1 MQTFTVVFLAVLL
14 LTFIVRMW
22 LSVRHVRYVL
32 AHRERVPDN
41 FASQITLESHQKAAD
56 YTCAKTRLRYV
67 STSVE
72 AALVLIL
79 TLGGGIDALSA
90 FWSTWLSN
98 PLFHGVALILS
109 AMLLMSL
116 AELPIACY
124 RTFVIEERFGF
135 NKMTPGMFA
144 LDLVKRAFLG
154 ILLGIPLLLGILWLM
169 EKMGSNWWFYAWLA
183 WMVFNL
189 AVLAIFPVWI
199 APLFNKFTPL
209 DDAPLKAR
217 IERLMR
223 KCGFRSSGLFVMDG
237 SRRSSHGNAYF
248 TGFGN
253 TKRIVFFDTL
263 LARLDAPEIEA
274 VLAHELG
281 HFKRHHVIK
290 RIAWTFAMSLF
301 FLWCLG
307 YLMQQPWFYEGLG
320 VHVSAVPSTAA
331 ALLLFFLIMPA
342 FTFLFQPIASLYS
355 RKHEFEADEYA
366 ADNASPLDLTRAL
379 VKLYQDNAATLTPDP
394 LHSAFYD
401 SHPPASLRIAR
412 LQSLARGELLRPV
425 NT

>member
-1 MQTFTVVFLAVLL
+1 MQIFTAIFLAALA
-14 LTFIVRMW
+14 LTFMTRMW
-22 LSVRHVRYVL
+22 LSARHIRHVL
-32 AHRERVPDN
+32 AHRKSVPEN
-41 FASQITLESHQKAAD
+41 FSSQIRLDAHQKAAD
-56 YTCAKTRLRYV
+56 YTCAKTRLGYV
-67 STSVE
+67 STVVE
-72 AALVLIL
+72 TVLVLIV
-79 TLGGGIDALSA
+79 TLGGGIDVLSA
-90 FWSTWLSN
+90 FWSTWLHN
-98 PLFHGVALILS
+98 PLVHGVALILS
-109 AMLLMSL
+109 TVFLMSL
-116 AELPIACY
+116 VELPIGYY
-124 RTFVIEERFGF
+124 RAFVIEEQFGF
-135 NKMTPGMFA
+135 NKMTPRMFA
-144 LDLVKRAFLG
+144 LDLAKRALLG
-154 ILLGIPLLLGILWLM
+154 ILFGIPLLLGILWLM
-169 EKMGSNWWFYAWLA
+169 EKMGSNWWFYAWLG
-183 WMVFNL
+183 WMGFNL
-189 AVLAIFPVWI
+189 VVLAIFPVWI

-217 IERLMR
+217 IEQLMR
-223 KCGFRSSGLFVMDG
+223 KCGFRASGLFVMDG

-263 LARLDAPEIEA
+263 LARLDVPEIEA

-281 HFKRHHVIK
+281 HFRRHHVIK
-290 RIAWTFAMSLF
+290 RITWTFAMSLL

-320 VHVSAVPSTAA
+320 VHVSVVPSAAA

-342 FTFLFQPIASLYS
+342 FTFLFQPVASLYS

-366 ADNASPLDLTRAL
+366 ARNASALDLIRAL

-412 LQSLARGELLRPV
+412 LRSLAQ
-425 NT
+425 N